1 MLYLMLISA
10 MRIRDQKI
18 NIFLKINS
26 FQFGLYD
33 ELKGI

>member
-1 MLYLMLISA
+1 MLYLMLIFCHENQGSEN
-10 MRIRDQKI
+10 KY
-18 NIFLKINS
+18 FFKINS